1 MIDIAKLPE
10 QPAHEHFACTSY
22 DTPFVLALVIK
33 RTYDLTAIG
42 GCRLA
47 DEQLPVHD
55 DAVEYAPVESP
66 LVAIHKWDNDLF
78 ALKTLTDVV
87 VQGSAQSYGKV
98 CAEAVVE
105 LKVAN
110 IHRKIRVF
118 GNRIVYWINGEPL
131 FTHPEPFETMPIRY
145 DHAYGGQDRVA
156 FGRHGD
162 FLAELFT
169 SVRPEWELERTS
181 PFHYPRNPAG
191 KGFVIAA
198 DRESYEGLAVPNLE
212 WLNDPLTPSRLA
224 VGEVQKWMSGS
235 LPASFDW
242 YDQANFPRIAYLAPM
257 EPHHEIPADGVPE
270 IQLGYASADLLSAP
284 SIFEQQLHPLFV
296 QGATPGLSVKELRPD
311 ESITLVNM
319 FPESPQK
326 TLNLP
331 GEVPHVK
338 VLLPKRKTVRMKPFL
353 SSVVVRP
360 EDNQLVTVWSC
371 RSEVERSYAEPEYP
385 YLPYEV
391 VWKRR

>member
-1 MIDIAKLPE
+1 MNDIAKLPA
-10 QPAHEHFACTSY
+10 QPAHEHFACTSNQA
-22 DTPFVLALVIK
+22 PNVLALVIK
-33 RTYDLTAIG
+33 RTYDLTATG
-42 GCRLA
+42 DWRLA
-47 DEQLPVHD
+47 DEQLPIHN

-66 LVAIHKWDNDLF
+66 QVAIHKWDNDLF
-78 ALKTLTDVV
+78 ALKTMTDVV
-87 VQGSAQSYGKV
+87 VQGSAQSYGKL
-98 CAEAVVE
+98 CTETIVE

-118 GNRIVYWINGEPL
+118 GDRIVYWSNGEPL
-131 FTHPEPFETMPIRY
+131 FTHPTPFESMPIRY
-145 DHAYGGQDRVA
+145 DRAYGGQDRVA
-156 FGRHGD
+156 FNRHGD
-162 FLAELFT
+162 FIAELFT

-198 DRESYEGLAVPNLE
+198 DRESLEGLSVPNLE
-212 WLNDPLTPSRLA
+212 WSNDPLTPSRLA
-224 VGEVQKWMSGS
+224 IGKAQKWISGA

-242 YDQANFPRIAYLAPM
+242 CDQANFPRIAYLGAVDPY
-257 EPHHEIPADGVPE
+257 ELPSGGVPE
-270 IQLGYASADLLSAP
+270 IEMGYASTDLLNAP

-311 ESITLVNM
+311 EKISLINLCPKLPHQT
-319 FPESPQK
+319 FC
-326 TLNLP
+326 LP

-338 VLLPKRKTVRMKPFL
+338 VMLPKRKTVRMKPFL
-353 SSVVVRP
+353 SSVILRP
-360 EDNQLVTVWSC
+360 EDSQLVTVWSC

-385 YLPYEV
+385 YLPYKV